1 MTLTGIAASPGV
13 AIGPVFVLEPE
24 ELAVRETVI
33 ESGGADA
40 ELDAFRAAL
49 EASRRDLTAI
59 RDGIAAELG
68 EDEAR
73 IYDAH
78 LLILDD
84 PEMLSA
90 VERGVRERRR
100 NAASVF
106 QGVMGSVAARFES
119 LDDEYLRERRSD
131 ILDCE
136 RRVLRHLLSAGRRTL
151 PKLEQPAV
159 IVAHDL
165 GPSEVAMLPRDQV
178 LAFVLEVGGRT
189 SHGAIVARGRGIPA
203 VLSVRGALQMLH
215 PGDRAAVDG
224 FSGTV
229 EVNPDEAQA
238 ARYRRRLERLR
249 LQMGSLQAMLD
260 QPATTLD
267 GRRIELGA
275 NLELPGDAPQAL
287 EAGADGIGLFRTEF
301 FYLNR
306 VDLPSE
312 EEQYEAY
319 RDVTVRLAGRPVIFR
334 TMDLG
339 GDKVASYLGMTHE
352 TNPFLG
358 FRGIRLALA
367 SPEMFRT
374 QLRAI
379 YRASAHGRVRLMFP
393 MVSGVDEL
401 LRALE
406 LRDEVVADLRQH
418 GLPHDPD
425 VETGIMI
432 ETPSAVW
439 MADALARHAQFF
451 SIGSNDLIQYTL
463 AMDRD
468 NERLAHLYE
477 PLDPAVLR
485 SIRHTVQCAHAAGR
499 WVGVCGEMAGDPRVA
514 VLLVGLGVDELS
526 VSCYDLPRVKAAI
539 RSVRADDACAVAEAA
554 IACVS
559 AAPVRELVRERIDAL
574 MPSYLAFDGEAG
586 GDAAETA
593 PGALRAKA

>member
-1 MTLTGIAASPGV
+1 MRFDGIAASPGV
-13 AIGPVFVLEPE
+13 AVGPVARIEPE
-24 ELAVRETVI
+24 ELAVRET
-33 ESGGADA
+33 
-40 ELDAFRAAL
+40 ELEAGDVERELEAFRGAL
-49 EASRRDLTAI
+49 DASRRDLVSI

-84 PEMLSA
+84 PMMLGA
-90 VERGVRERRR
+90 VERGVREQRR
-100 NAASVF
+100 NAAWVF
-106 QGVMGSVAARFES
+106 SGVMGSFAARF
-119 LDDEYLRERRSD
+119 DNIADEYLRERRAD

-136 RRVLRHLLSAGRRTL
+136 RRVLRHLLGAGIRG
-151 PKLEQPAV
+151 LEGLDAPAV

-165 GPSEVAMLPRDQV
+165 GPSEVAMLPRGQV

-203 VLSVRGALQMLH
+203 VLGVRGVLQAVRA
-215 PGDRAAVDG
+215 GDRVAVDG
-224 FSGTV
+224 FGGHV
-229 EVNPDEAQA
+229 EVNPDAALEAHYQSRLVRLQAQA
-238 ARYRRRLERLR
+238 GALR
-249 LQMGSLQAMLD
+249 AMHDL
-260 QPATTLD
+260 PAVTLD
-267 GRRIELGA
+267 GRRIELGT
-275 NLELPGDAPQAL
+275 NLELPSDAPLSL

-312 EEQYEAY
+312 TEQYEAY
-319 RDVTVRLAGRPVIFR
+319 RDVVLRMAGKPVIFR

-358 FRGIRLALA
+358 LRGIRLALS
-367 SPEMFRT
+367 SPDMFRT
-374 QLRAI
+374 QMRAL
-379 YRASAHGRVRLMFP
+379 YRASAHGRIRIMFP
-393 MVSGVDEL
+393 MVSSVDEL
-401 LRALE
+401 LRTLA
-406 LRDEVVADLRQH
+406 LRDEVLAQLASEQ
-418 GLPHDPD
+418 LPHDPA

-439 MADALARHAQFF
+439 MADALAEHAQFF

-485 SIRHTVQCAHAAGR
+485 SIHHTVQAAHRAGR
-499 WVGVCGEMAGDPRVA
+499 WVGVCGEMAGDPHNA
-514 VLLVGLGVDELS
+514 VLLAGLGVDELS

-539 RSVRADDACAVAEAA
+539 RAVRLDQVRAIAEAA
-554 IACVS
+554 LACPS
-559 AAPVRELVRERIDAL
+559 AAPVRALVRERLDAL
-574 MPSYLAFDGEAG
+574 LPNHLALDRNGAPSGADAGHHPRGEA
-586 GDAAETA
+586 
-593 PGALRAKA
+593 